1 MPQNKQIS
9 RAGKPHNI
17 EMGKRLRLI
26 RLQKDLTQEAFAE
39 ILELST
45 PYYGKIERGENG
57 LSLQKL
63 QILHKKL
70 GIDLTYLIT
79 GEREAKF
86 SIDEIIKGCPEEKRI
101 KLAMLINLAIEL
113 VKEE

>member
-1 MPQNKQIS
+1 MPQNKQVN
-9 RAGKPHNI
+9 RTGKPHNI

-26 RLQKDLTQEAFAE
+26 RLQKDLTQEEFAE

-57 LSLQKL
+57 LSLQKM
-63 QILHKKL
+63 QILHEKL

-79 GEREAKF
+79 GQKEVKLSF
-86 SIDEIIKGCPEEKRI
+86 DEIIQGCPEEKKI
-101 KLAMLINLAIEL
+101 KLAMLIKLAIEL

>member
-1 MPQNKQIS
+1 M
-9 RAGKPHNI
+9 
-17 EMGKRLRLI
+17 
-26 RLQKDLTQEAFAE
+26 
-39 ILELST
+39 
-45 PYYGKIERGENG
+45 
-57 LSLQKL
+57 
-63 QILHKKL
+63 QILHEKM

-79 GEREAKF
+79 GKKEAKF

>member
-57 LSLQKL
+57 LSLQK
-63 QILHKKL
+63 
-70 GIDLTYLIT
+70 
-79 GEREAKF
+79 
-86 SIDEIIKGCPEEKRI
+86 CKR
-101 KLAMLINLAIEL
+101 
-113 VKEE
+113 